1 MRNYKWHTIQ
11 IVIVVAVAV
20 VLAAVIY
27 YLAAV
32 AEYLPLDVTNYLY
45 VAILVAAGY
54 LVIRITSR
62 IISKY
67 GAAEM
72 ETTHVVAL
80 KNLFQL
86 TAAIVLALAVAFTLG
101 INITSALVGAG
112 FLGIVLGLA
121 AQTVLGNVFAGITLL
136 ISKQFKVGDRLTVN
150 SGQYGYIAQS
160 YPHDGLIPG
169 YTGVVTDINLT
180 HTTMMGDDNVPMK
193 FPNSVLIQSMIFD
206 HSLVKKRTVRV
217 RMDVHRDIPLHQFR
231 EAMKHALKDNA
242 TIDGS
247 SPIEVNP
254 LIVSEDT
261 YNVAITAWMKGT
273 LEEPGKAVLINTAI
287 EVIKELRRR
296 AGTDVYKNSP
306 IRIGDQVIVRGEYGT
321 VEDVTP
327 RFTIIKTWD
336 NRRQIIPN
344 QVLDKEVLINYT
356 LTDPQKLFTLMF
368 YVPYD
373 TDLDKT
379 REIMIQEAHE
389 HPNVLKTLDPIF
401 QVLNFTEG
409 AIALRLLFMAKDQPT
424 AFNTGC
430 DLRFSIKRRFDKAGI
445 KLSCPARYIIPES
458 KISVNQLA
466 DDETSKQR

>member
-169 YTGVVTDINLT
+169 YTGVGGNLL
-180 HTTMMGDDNVPMK
+180 P
-193 FPNSVLIQSMIFD
+193 
-206 HSLVKKRTVRV
+206 
-217 RMDVHRDIPLHQFR
+217 
-231 EAMKHALKDNA
+231 
-242 TIDGS
+242 
-247 SPIEVNP
+247 
-254 LIVSEDT
+254 
-261 YNVAITAWMKGT
+261 
-273 LEEPGKAVLINTAI
+273 
-287 EVIKELRRR
+287 
-296 AGTDVYKNSP
+296 
-306 IRIGDQVIVRGEYGT
+306 
-321 VEDVTP
+321 
-327 RFTIIKTWD
+327 
-336 NRRQIIPN
+336 
-344 QVLDKEVLINYT
+344 
-356 LTDPQKLFTLMF
+356 
-368 YVPYD
+368 
-373 TDLDKT
+373 
-379 REIMIQEAHE
+379 
-389 HPNVLKTLDPIF
+389 
-401 QVLNFTEG
+401 
-409 AIALRLLFMAKDQPT
+409 
-424 AFNTGC
+424 
-430 DLRFSIKRRFDKAGI
+430 
-445 KLSCPARYIIPES
+445 
-458 KISVNQLA
+458 
-466 DDETSKQR
+466 